1 MNSDRFQNFLWRT
14 DNKKIIILIERSI
27 MKRNIKIFSVLLIL
41 MVCLTSCG
49 DTWIKPKITSSI
61 DEYSTT
67 MSSVPGFPISVGVT
81 FDGPS
86 ASITSIVLITNKGS
100 FVQWGDDNKVTNL
113 GKEAKFAGK
122 KIYWTPFEEGNEIA
136 DGAKIIAIVSY
147 IDKIVEVAKTTSRRI
162 YKNNEGMYTF
172 R

>member
-1 MNSDRFQNFLWRT
+1 
-14 DNKKIIILIERSI
+14 
-27 MKRNIKIFSVLLIL
+27 MKRNIKIISVLLIL
-41 MVCLTSCG
+41 IVCLTSCG
-49 DTWIKPKITSSI
+49 DSWIKPKITSTI
-61 DEYSTT
+61 DEYSPT
-67 MSSVPGFPISVGVT
+67 MASVPGFPITVGVT

-122 KIYWTPFEEGNEIA
+122 KIYWTPYEEDNEIA
-136 DGAKIIAIVSY
+136 DGAKITAIVSY
-147 IDKIVEVAKTTSRRI
+147 IDKILEVAKTTSRRI
-162 YKNNEGMYTF
+162 YMNKDGMYTF